1 MPYLVTGPIVDK
13 TKIQVETVYNLS
25 SPYNEGLEISPSVV
39 VEDIDYPE
47 PQFGKF
53 MVHIVDMETGEQT
66 FEFRDREL
74 TPEEKVQKQ
83 LEEQADTQAQI
94 LMTLVSNNLM

>member
-1 MPYLVTGPIVDK
+1 
-13 TKIQVETVYNLS
+13 
-25 SPYNEGLEISPSVV
+25 
-39 VEDIDYPE
+39 
-47 PQFGKF
+47 